1 MKPESFDIQPMSP
14 VEPLLPGNWLW
25 AWMALGILFLAAI
38 AYFLIRNRR
47 EKSHLVFLEAKAYQ
61 NLLSNIEGQ
70 LPSPDSPREHAT
82 ALSLELRRYLTT
94 AFADPLLFE
103 TTEERRR
110 DNRKLARLPVELRQH
125 IDKHLDTLTALQY
138 RKDASP
144 ASLDLAKET
153 MGIASQVHQTFLTPG
168 V

>member
-14 VEPLLPGNWLW
+14 VESLLPGSWLW
-25 AWMALGILFLAAI
+25 AWIALGILFLAAI
-38 AYFLIRNRR
+38 TYLLMRSRGK
-47 EKSHLVFLEAKAYQ
+47 KSRLVFLEAQAYQ
-61 NLLSNIEGQ
+61 NLLAGIEGR
-70 LPSPDSPREHAT
+70 LPSPESPREHAT

-110 DNRKLARLPVELRQH
+110 DNRSLARLPSELRKH
-125 IDKHLDTLTALQY
+125 IDKHLDTLTTLQY

-144 ASLDLAKET
+144 APLDLAKET
-153 MGIASQVHQTFLTPG
+153 LGLASQVHQTFLTPSI
-168 V
+168 